1 MSKKVCIC
9 ETVVSPG
16 HLRMATSQE
25 ENEHLSLSLSFFFF
39 FTDFS
44 CPTNGLGTGIIV
56 IYFRVF
62 VALDSTRRKRIRNL
76 I

>member
-16 HLRMATSQE
+16 PLRMATSLE
-25 ENEHLSLSLSFFFF
+25 GNERLSFF
-39 FTDFS
+39 TDLS
-44 CPTNGLGTGIIV
+44 CPINGLGTGIIV
-56 IYFRVF
+56 IYLRVF

-76 I
+76 IWAF

>member
-16 HLRMATSQE
+16 PLRMATSLE
-25 ENEHLSLSLSFFFF
+25 ENERLFFFL
-39 FTDFS
+39 TDLS

-62 VALDSTRRKRIRNL
+62 VALDSTRRKRTRNL
-76 I
+76 IWAF